1 AFLPS
6 KSPILRRGRAARSLA
21 FGRRFRPSFHLF
33 FATAVTLCLVLTL
46 VAPTAIAAVWYV
58 RPGGGGDATTIQGGL
73 ALAQSGDMVRVA
85 AGTYMEHDLQL
96 PPGVTLVGESGR
108 DSTVIDAQDL
118 GHGVIGADG
127 AVVSGF
133 TIEHAGPLN

>member
-1 AFLPS
+1 MSDHLFRPQVRCLLVAAMTLGVALVF
-6 KSPILRRGRAARSLA
+6 GATAAR
-21 FGRRFRPSFHLF
+21 G
-33 FATAVTLCLVLTL
+33 
-46 VAPTAIAAVWYV
+46 AVWYV

-108 DSTVIDAQDL
+108 DSIR
-118 GHGVIGADG
+118 
-127 AVVSGF
+127 S
-133 TIEHAGPLN
+133 